1 MPGQAKA
8 PDHSFDLSFFSAADI
23 NAGPWCRSPLTG
35 LSAWHFVEFARR
47 HGCKP
52 VKAITTPSNFG
63 AIAFHRS
70 LGMQLLGE
78 SNVAGIS
85 VVPDYAGLDEPRV
98 VF

>member
-1 MPGQAKA
+1 
-8 PDHSFDLSFFSAADI
+8 L
-23 NAGPWCRSPLTG
+23 
-35 LSAWHFVEFARR
+35 AWHFVEFARR

-63 AIAFHRS
+63 SIAFHRS